1 MEEAPHKGPPQPPSH
16 CHKLCVTF
24 LPFPSLFPCTEQ
36 KHKEALEKEK
46 ERLQNM
52 DEEEY
57 DALTEEEKIAF
68 NREVQQALRERKKR
82 LESRAE
88 QFPRSNFPGDQG
100 HPPGWQRWPQGTR
113 RMTDWEQE
121 NILPLLGARCC
132 SLAGP
137 LCSPLPPSLSGTLGL
152 GEVYA
157 M

>member
-1 MEEAPHKGPPQPPSH
+1 
-16 CHKLCVTF
+16 
-24 LPFPSLFPCTEQ
+24 
-36 KHKEALEKEK
+36 
-46 ERLQNM
+46 M

-82 LESRAE
+82 LESRAG
-88 QFPRSNFPGDQG
+88 RSGAVPLGATSMGSAAHPGDQG
-100 HPPGWQRWPQGTR
+100 HPPGWQQWPRETR

-121 NILPLLGARCC
+121 NALPGCC

-137 LCSPLPPSLSGTLGL
+137 LRSPLPPSLSGTLGL
-152 GEVYA
+152 GEGYA